1 MKIAVFYGEKG
12 DSNIDMSNPYNG
24 NPGIGGIDFRLW
36 MMPYYLLKK
45 YPDVEIISYLVEER
59 NYPEELHATVVSDFH
74 HAILEAQKE
83 KVDVFLCRSL
93 QFMNFYGFLNH
104 ANLNVVLT
112 AGNFISPLE
121 EKAIYACNGIKKVVC
136 VGKQQ
141 YQMMMDTSIF
151 DRATYIFNSLD
162 CKLYEPDLIS
172 KKENIVAYMGGIYP
186 TKGFHILA
194 RNWKHILKFVP
205 DAKLYVIGS
214 GKLYSKNAKL
224 GKYGIAEKE
233 YEAKFMKYLTDENGN
248 IIEGVK
254 FFGTLGG
261 DEKLDVMRK
270 AKVGIVN
277 PSGETETF
285 CYSAIEFEALGVP
298 VVTKA
303 SNGLYDTVANW
314 KTGLLYKTDLG
325 LIKNIVN
332 MLCDN
337 VLQKRYSNASVN
349 FIRKYFE
356 IDNIVNQWYSLFKEI
371 SRGNYH
377 YNDKNEESISRH
389 NMIPVRKINKIMR
402 DKLGMNNIPA
412 LSDLI
417 IKRYY

>member
-1 MKIAVFYGEKG
+1 MKIAIFYGEKG
-12 DSNIDMSNPYNG
+12 NSNIDMSNPYNG

-45 YPDVEIISYLVEER
+45 YPDVEVISYLVEER
-59 NYPEELHATVVSDFH
+59 NYPEELRATVVPDFH

-83 KVDVFLCRSL
+83 KVDIFLCRSL

-104 ANLNVVLT
+104 ANLNIVLT
-112 AGNFISPLE
+112 AGNFISPIE
-121 EKAIYACNGIKKVVC
+121 ERAIYACNGIKKVVC

-151 DRATYIFNSLD
+151 DKTTYIFNSLD
-162 CKLYEPDLIS
+162 CKLYEPDLTS

-224 GKYGIAEKE
+224 GRYGIAEKE
-233 YEAKFMKYLTDENGN
+233 YESQFMKYLTDENGN

-261 DEKLDVMRK
+261 EEKLNVMRK

-332 MLCDN
+332 MLMNDE
-337 VLQKRYSNASVN
+337 LQWKYSRAAVG
-349 FIRKYFE
+349 FVKKYFE
-356 IDNIVNQWYSLFKEI
+356 IDNIVDQWYSLFKEI
-371 SRGNYH
+371 ENKNYG
-377 YNDKNEESISRH
+377 YDDKKNEPLSRH
-389 NMIPVRKINKIMR
+389 NLIQVRRMNKIVK
-402 DKLGMNNIPA
+402 DKLGNKNIPA
-412 LSDLI
+412 LSDVL
-417 IKRYY
+417 KMKYY